1 MKEVIER
8 LEGATGPNDA
18 LNREV
23 CIATGIAPRIEAPFD
38 AAGRGVEIYPPVMWS
53 IDAAL
58 AFVERVL
65 PGVMWRIGFD
75 PDYGVMKAELVTAAP
90 NCINKSARHEKVP
103 LAILIAALKALQ
115 ERGGRGVTDTL

>member
-1 MKEVIER
+1 MPDLKEVIAR

-53 IDAAL
+53 VDAAL
-58 AFVERVL
+58 AFVKRVL
-65 PGVMWRIGFD
+65 PGVHWQIAFD
-75 PDYGVMKAELVTAAP
+75 PEQRFWVGVGQPGEREDGYSHYAP
-90 NCINKSARHEKVP
+90 SP
-103 LAILIAALKALQ
+103 SS
-115 ERGGRGVTDTL
+115 

>member
-1 MKEVIER
+1 MPELSALIER
-8 LEGATGPNDA
+8 LEKASGPDDA

-23 CIATGIAPRIEAPFD
+23 CIAAGVVPRIEAPFN
-38 AAGRGVEIYPPVMWS
+38 AAGEGVEVYPPVMWS

-115 ERGGRGVTDTL
+115 ERGTEHG